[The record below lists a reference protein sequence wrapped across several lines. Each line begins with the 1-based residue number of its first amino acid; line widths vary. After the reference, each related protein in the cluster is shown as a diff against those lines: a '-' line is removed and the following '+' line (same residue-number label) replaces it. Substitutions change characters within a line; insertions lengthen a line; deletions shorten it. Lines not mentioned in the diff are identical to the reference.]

1 MPNVRSSP
9 AATFAFFVALL
20 ASALLLGPALAHAF
34 ELPNK
39 IGLPREEYFIVQKAY
54 RGWNLFAWP
63 LGGAGPGAARA
74 PPSRRGRSG
83 ACWCS
88 PFLPWPAWLAAQ
100 GVFWTFTY
108 PTNVATA
115 NWTVSPDNWAR
126 LRLQW
131 EFSHAAGAALQVLG
145 LSLLFIA
152 VLNRGRRYLMRSYY
166 YY

>member
-1 MPNVRSSP
+1 MPNVRSSS

-39 IGLPREEYFIVQKAY
+39 LGLSRDEYFIVQKSY
-54 RGWNLFAWP
+54 RGWNLFAW
-63 LGGAGPGAARA
+63 LLAVQILALLAAAISARA
-74 PPSRRGRSG
+74 ERRVLVLTLLAL
-83 ACWCS
+83 ACV
-88 PFLPWPAWLAAQ
+88 LLAQ

-108 PTNVATA
+108 PANVATA
-115 NWTVSPDNWAR
+115 NWTVSPDNWAK

-131 EFSHAAGAALQVLG
+131 EFSHAAGTALQVLG
-145 LSLLFIA
+145 ISLLFIA
-152 VLNRGRRYLMRSYY
+152 VLNRGRRYQMRSYY

>member
-9 AATFAFFVALL
+9 AATFVFFVALL

-34 ELPNK
+34 ELLNK

-54 RGWNLFAWP
+54 RGWDLFAWP
-63 LGGAGPGAARA
+63 LAVQVLALLAAAISAR
-74 PPSRRGRSG
+74 PERRVRVFTLLAL
-83 ACWCS
+83 ACV
-88 PFLPWPAWLAAQ
+88 LAAQ

-115 NWTVSPDNWAR
+115 NWTVAPDNWAK

>member
-9 AATFAFFVALL
+9 AATFVFFVALL

-54 RGWNLFAWP
+54 RGWDLFAWP
-63 LGGAGPGAARA
+63 LAVQVLALLAAAISAR
-74 PPSRRGRSG
+74 PERRVLVFTLLAL
-83 ACWCS
+83 ACV
-88 PFLPWPAWLAAQ
+88 LAAQ
-100 GVFWTFTY
+100 AVFWTFTY
-108 PTNVATA
+108 PTNVATV
-115 NWTVSPDNWAR
+115 NWTIAPDNWAKLR
-126 LRLQW
+126 LRW

-152 VLNRGRRYLMRSYY
+152 VLNRGRRHQMRSYY

>member
-9 AATFAFFVALL
+9 AATFVFFVALL

-39 IGLPREEYFIVQKAY
+39 IGLPREEYFIVQTAY
-54 RGWNLFAWP
+54 RGWNLLAW
-63 LGGAGPGAARA
+63 LLAVQVLALLAAISAR
-74 PPSRRGRSG
+74 PERRVLVFTLLAL
-83 ACWCS
+83 ACV
-88 PFLPWPAWLAAQ
+88 LAAQ

-115 NWTVSPDNWAR
+115 NWTIAPDNWAKLR
-126 LRLQW
+126 LRW

-152 VLNRGRRYLMRSYY
+152 VLNRGRRYQMRSYY

>member
-1 MPNVRSSP
+1 MPNVRTSP
-9 AATFAFFVALL
+9 ASTFAFFVALL

-39 IGLPREEYFIVQKAY
+39 IGLPRDEYFIVQKAY
-54 RGWNLFAWP
+54 RGWNLFAW
-63 LGGAGPGAARA
+63 LLAVQVLALLAAAISAR
-74 PPSRRGRSG
+74 PERRVLVLTLLAL
-83 ACWCS
+83 ACV
-88 PFLPWPAWLAAQ
+88 LAAQ

-108 PTNVATA
+108 PANVATA
-115 NWTVSPDNWAR
+115 NWTVSPDDWAKLR
-126 LRLQW
+126 LRW

-152 VLNRGRRYLMRSYY
+152 VLNRGRRYQMRSYY